1 MSLGKDVAD
10 FNTTTSVYY
19 VHMQYSLICHSI
31 VLFVAFFILPMP
43 REIGID
49 GVARL
54 VVGGLLYIGF
64 AALLVYAP
72 KLLHATFIG
81 RWFAGDTYEA
91 EARKQFAQM
100 SETNQIML
108 EEPVFK
114 ILAQQDQL
122 NLKKKQNIAINIFF
136 QCLLVELFCLVVL
149 INKDHSLMIS
159 NHVTQNIAEFLQQY
173 AWNEKRDYRYKYGFA
188 LTVSGGEGG
197 TVPFSQYA
205 YMAESIFLIYIIF
218 MISCLIRLVSM
229 FIFSRPLFVRDDVFS
244 FLKKGRYVW
253 AILGTLIMFVA
264 TLVCLL
270 WIVGELSFYI
280 GLIEDY
286 SIWIHFSAMMVTV
299 MLINFLIFFRFMED
313 WYKLI
318 FRKF

>member
-100 SETNQIML
+100 SETDQDQIKL
-108 EEPVFK
+108 EEPLFTQNGTTLK
-114 ILAQQDQL
+114 ILAQKDQL
-122 NLKKKQNIAINIFF
+122 TLNKKQIVSFEEKNSKNVSNI
-136 QCLLVELFCLVVL
+136 
-149 INKDHSLMIS
+149 
-159 NHVTQNIAEFLQQY
+159 
-173 AWNEKRDYRYKYGFA
+173 
-188 LTVSGGEGG
+188 
-197 TVPFSQYA
+197 
-205 YMAESIFLIYIIF
+205 
-218 MISCLIRLVSM
+218 
-229 FIFSRPLFVRDDVFS
+229 
-244 FLKKGRYVW
+244 
-253 AILGTLIMFVA
+253 
-264 TLVCLL
+264 
-270 WIVGELSFYI
+270 
-280 GLIEDY
+280 
-286 SIWIHFSAMMVTV
+286 
-299 MLINFLIFFRFMED
+299 
-313 WYKLI
+313 
-318 FRKF
+318 

>member
-149 INKDHSLMIS
+149 INQDHSLLIS
-159 NHVTQNIAEFLQQY
+159 NSMTQQIADNLLPYTQQTEEQVRKHAGFFY
-173 AWNEKRDYRYKYGFA
+173 AVHKKSSGSIPFA
-188 LTVSGGEGG
+188 Q
-197 TVPFSQYA
+197 FN
-205 YMAESIFLIYIIF
+205 YMAESIFFIHIIATVLF
-218 MISCLIRLVSM
+218 IIKLFSM
-229 FIFSRPLFVRDDVFS
+229 FVFSRPLFVRDDVFS

-253 AILGTLIMFVA
+253 AVLGTLITFAVSGIVVEHVLKDLSDQIARIEFGVGWLKMSMGHAVMMI
-264 TLVCLL
+264 LV
-270 WIVGELSFYI
+270 
-280 GLIEDY
+280 
-286 SIWIHFSAMMVTV
+286 
-299 MLINFLIFFRFMED
+299 LIFFRFMED